1 MLDTL
6 TPDGK
11 RIATRT
17 ADGKKI
23 PHFLDYVLPRV
34 EEYASLGAK
43 KAQAFGH
50 VEVERTGT
58 HGLQHVVGKNRNKA
72 SLAKVGVDLSVKV
85 PGIWDPTDA
94 GCYDDNAHFNAKGK
108 RTEDKNGEID
118 GALAD

>member
-1 MLDTL
+1 M
-6 TPDGK
+6 
-11 RIATRT
+11 RT

-50 VEVERTGT
+50 LEVERTGT
-58 HGLQHVVGKNRNKA
+58 HGLKRVVGKNRNKT

-85 PGIWDPTDA
+85 PGVWDPTDA
-94 GCYDDNAHFNAKGK
+94 GCYDDDAHFNAKAEGE
-108 RTEDKNGEID
+108 RTEDEDDELD